1 MDKWEINDITL
12 EFDADTHTYLADGV
26 IVPSVTQI
34 LQTKFNGMYK
44 NVSEEVLKRAGIRG
58 TQVHEAIE
66 LYCKTKDAELLLQDE
81 VRGFSWLCKYYDLTV
96 LSNEV
101 PLLLC
106 NEGKPIL
113 AGRMDLLLDVDGE
126 FTIADIK
133 TTSVLNKEYLAY
145 QLNLYR
151 VAFEQSYKME
161 IGRLYGIHL
170 REHKRKLVEIP
181 INDLIVKEILEL

>member
-1 MDKWEINDITL
+1 
-12 EFDADTHTYLADGV
+12 
-26 IVPSVTQI
+26 
-34 LQTKFNGMYK
+34 
-44 NVSEEVLKRAGIRG
+44 
-58 TQVHEAIE
+58 
-66 LYCKTKDAELLLQDE
+66 
-81 VRGFSWLCKYYDLTV
+81 
-96 LSNEV
+96 
-101 PLLLC
+101 
-106 NEGKPIL
+106 
-113 AGRMDLLLDVDGE
+113 MDLLLDVDGE